1 MEIERTFIY
10 ICAMIKSNPI
20 TETSSKANKIKEAVL
35 ASVGETG
42 VAGLTMKKIAILA
55 GISPGTLYLYYASKE
70 QMVNS
75 LFLELKQ
82 KIAEVA
88 MQGLDA
94 ETTTIN
100 AFEENF
106 KQVFFNVFQ
115 YLTTNPAE
123 QVFLQQGYRSPFV
136 SEESKKQSEAFFAP
150 VISMIETAQ
159 AKNEIT
165 TALPSYMVLACV
177 NGVMQEAA
185 QACVTIPDTE
195 KHLVGNAA
203 YQFCWQALKK
213 K

>member
-1 MEIERTFIY
+1 
-10 ICAMIKSNPI
+10 MIKSNPT
-20 TETSSKANKIKEAVL
+20 TETSSKADKIKEAVL

-88 MQGLDA
+88 MQGFEA
-94 ETTTIN
+94 ETATLNT
-100 AFEENF
+100 FEENF
-106 KQVFFNVFQ
+106 KQVFFNVFH
-115 YLTTNPAE
+115 YLAANPAE

-150 VISMIETAQ
+150 IISMIENAQ

-165 TALPSYMVLACV
+165 TSLPSYMVLACV

-185 QACVTIPDTE
+185 QACVTIPE
-195 KHLVGNAA
+195 SERELVSTAA
-203 YQFCWQALKK
+203 YQFCWQALNNR
-213 K
+213 